1 MGKKA
6 YLIVSLLS
14 LVLSLGSLVVMLI
27 LFGGYFFAS
36 IFSLIGVALLAISL
50 FSIIFINK
58 GSKIL
63 FILNLLI
70 IIIWCLIILF
80 VLVIPYIYP

>member
-1 MGKKA
+1 VGKKA